1 MPASWILASALAAPA
16 ASNSPPVITI
26 ELPPNPGWFTA
37 NHWGDLERIKITVTD
52 PDGDRVTADLVA
64 APTWEGFRP
73 ITNEPS
79 GATRELRWRTFRAG
93 GGFHD
98 LVVRAHDA
106 VDPSTVVVA
115 KQRLLLLGVSVSQRA
130 IAHDFDRDGRDE
142 LLTSASYADV
152 GGAVD
157 SGTLALFDRFGT
169 GGFGP
174 APTLLHAAIPGAGD
188 RLGDADS
195 GDLLI
200 ADVTGDGRD
209 DVIASDRHGAL
220 VWSAPIPG
228 SAARTPIAVLR
239 GSDPAAGFTSHGQ
252 NLLVHDLTG
261 DGILDLVAIAS
272 SADLGGVNGVGEICI
287 FAGGASLQ
295 GAPAP
300 WARLQ
305 VPGAVAHDLLGDVGT
320 AFLPAQG
327 AVIADVTGDGRAD
340 VVALASWADR
350 GAVKNSGK
358 GYVWDGASLAGTPA
372 PRAILDAAAAKA
384 DDVIG
389 LGRGPLIVDLTG
401 DGVQDVL
408 IDGNNVGSSGS
419 WFLWHGGSGLTG
431 TLDATARLRTSS
443 AQAQTSVF
451 TIRLRDFVRDGV
463 TDLIGCNSYEDIAG
477 VKDAGVVQFW
487 RGGSHLTGLV
497 FESATFRRASPG
509 VGDALGA
516 VIGGL
521 QVVDVTGDAIEDL
534 VVASPL
540 AAGVATKSGVI
551 TVFAGGGVVSGT
563 TLPSAELQVPAAAAD
578 DRMGDAR
585 SYSAE

>member
-130 IAHDFDRDGRDE
+130 IAPEFDRAGRDE

-157 SGTLALFDRFGT
+157 SGPLALFDRFGT

-209 DVIASDRHGAL
+209 DVIASARHGAL

-239 GSDPAAGFTSHGQ
+239 GSDPAAELAQ
-252 NLLVHDLTG
+252 M
-261 DGILDLVAIAS
+261 
-272 SADLGGVNGVGEICI
+272 
-287 FAGGASLQ
+287 
-295 GAPAP
+295 
-300 WARLQ
+300 ARL
-305 VPGAVAHDLLGDVGT
+305 
-320 AFLPAQG
+320 
-327 AVIADVTGDGRAD
+327 
-340 VVALASWADR
+340 
-350 GAVKNSGK
+350 
-358 GYVWDGASLAGTPA
+358 A
-372 PRAILDAAAAKA
+372 PI
-384 DDVIG
+384 
-389 LGRGPLIVDLTG
+389 
-401 DGVQDVL
+401 
-408 IDGNNVGSSGS
+408 S
-419 WFLWHGGSGLTG
+419 
-431 TLDATARLRTSS
+431 
-443 AQAQTSVF
+443 
-451 TIRLRDFVRDGV
+451 
-463 TDLIGCNSYEDIAG
+463 
-477 VKDAGVVQFW
+477 
-487 RGGSHLTGLV
+487 
-497 FESATFRRASPG
+497 
-509 VGDALGA
+509 
-516 VIGGL
+516 
-521 QVVDVTGDAIEDL
+521 
-534 VVASPL
+534 
-540 AAGVATKSGVI
+540 
-551 TVFAGGGVVSGT
+551 
-563 TLPSAELQVPAAAAD
+563 
-578 DRMGDAR
+578 
-585 SYSAE
+585 